1 LKFGIVNNHRE
12 SRQLYN
18 LTKDESTV
26 LVHEGADKTVQWSL
40 IRLKK
45 PADLRSTGQ

>member
-1 LKFGIVNNHRE
+1 MNRKNLIFDTG
-12 SRQLYN
+12 LYN

-45 PADLRSTGQ
+45 PADSGSTGQ